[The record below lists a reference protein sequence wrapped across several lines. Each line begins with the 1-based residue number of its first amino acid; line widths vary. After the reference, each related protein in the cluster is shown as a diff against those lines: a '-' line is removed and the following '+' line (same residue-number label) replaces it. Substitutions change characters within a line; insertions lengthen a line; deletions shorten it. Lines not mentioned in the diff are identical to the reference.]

1 MHPNLG
7 RVSHAFLRIAIG
19 ILFMQHGLQK
29 IYGLL
34 GGFPSSGA
42 TVPLLSQLGVAGIF
56 ELFGGAFLILGFAT
70 RPVALVLMIEMI
82 AAYLM
87 VHVPQGGWP
96 IQNQGELALVYA
108 AVFAFLTGNGAGL
121 FSLDESTLALRWRER
136 RQMIDRRRQ
145 SIMVGEAT
153 GG

>member
-7 RVSHAFLRIAIG
+7 RVSHAFLRIVIG

-34 GGFPSSGA
+34 GGFPSNGA
-42 TVPLLSQLGVAGIF
+42 TVPLLSQMGVAGIL
-56 ELFGGAFLILGFAT
+56 ELFGGAFLALGFAT
-70 RPVALVLMIEMI
+70 RLVSFVLMIEMI
-82 AAYLM
+82 AAYFM
-87 VHVPQGGWP
+87 VHFPKGGWP

-121 FSLDESTLALRWRER
+121 FSLDESALALRWRER
-136 RQMIDRRRQ
+136 RQMLDRRRRPV
-145 SIMVGEAT
+145 MAG
-153 GG
+153 